1 MSGTAIA
8 DLEAGL
14 SRIDAQNDS
23 LRTFITVTGDQARQD
38 ATAIDAA
45 AAEGRW
51 LGLLHGMTIAVKD
64 NVDTAGVRTTSGASF
79 WSDRVPNDDAP
90 VVKRLKAAGAV
101 IVGKATL
108 GELVFDVRSYNPV
121 LGHAR
126 NPWDHERSPGGLS
139 LIHISEPTRP
149 Y

>member
-23 LRTFITVTGDQARQD
+23 LRTFITVTGNQARQD
-38 ATAIDAA
+38 ATAVDAV

-64 NVDTAGVRTTSGASF
+64 NIDTAGVRTTSGASF

-108 GELVFDVRSYNPV
+108 GE
-121 LGHAR
+121 
-126 NPWDHERSPGGLS
+126 
-139 LIHISEPTRP
+139 
-149 Y
+149 

>member
-1 MSGTAIA
+1 MISGTAIA

-38 ATAIDAA
+38 ATAVDVA

-64 NVDTAGVRTTSGASF
+64 NIDTAGVRTLLL
-79 WSDRVPNDDAP
+79 R
-90 VVKRLKAAGAV
+90 AGCAYQS
-101 IVGKATL
+101 AT
-108 GELVFDVRSYNPV
+108 D
-121 LGHAR
+121 
-126 NPWDHERSPGGLS
+126 WHEQRPG
-139 LIHISEPTRP
+139 
-149 Y
+149 